1 MIDETLVQR
10 LAFVKYLY
18 ELAVTQSK
26 QPEPL
31 SSASVLTFHDSIE
44 MFLLLSSEH
53 LNIGSNKPNFMD
65 YWDLLNQK
73 LTTELTQK
81 ESMRRLNKARVALKH
96 HGTMPSRLDIEA
108 IRASATNFFN
118 ENCLTVFGFEFKNIS
133 MISLVDCSEARV
145 ILEEATDLIQNNQF
159 TKALVQIAVAFH
171 ILIDDYESKQMD
183 SFGRSPFFF
192 GRSLNFESSFFMGI
206 REDRKLADFVDKVRE
221 SIMSMQSAI
230 KIVSLG
236 LDYRKYVKF
245 RLLTP
250 VVQKTIG
257 GRYVSDI
264 NPNQEYTQEHSEF
277 CLKYVIESALRL
289 QDFDFEEL

>member
-1 MIDETLVQR
+1 MLSDSFMQR

-18 ELAVTQSK
+18 ELAINQSK

-31 SSASVLTFHDSIE
+31 CAASILTFHDSVE
-44 MFLLLSSEH
+44 MFLLISSEY
-53 LNIGSNKPNFMD
+53 LDIGSNKPNFMD

-73 LTTELTQK
+73 LKPELTQK

-118 ENCLTVFGFEFKNIS
+118 ENCQIVFEIEFKDIS
-133 MISLVDCSEARV
+133 MISLIESNDARNC
-145 ILEEATDLIQNNQF
+145 LEEATSLVEDKKF
-159 TKALVQIAVAFH
+159 DEALVQIALAFH
-171 ILIDDYESKQMD
+171 HLIDEYEENRKD
-183 SFGRSPFFF
+183 LFGRSPFFF
-192 GRSLNFESSFFMGI
+192 GQSLNFENSFFMGI
-206 REDRKLADFVDKVRE
+206 KDRKLSNFVDKVGE
-221 SIMSMQSAI
+221 SIMAMQSAM

-250 VVQKTIG
+250 VVQRTMG
-257 GRYVSDI
+257 GRYVSDRI
-264 NPNQEYTQEHSEF
+264 SNQEFTKDH
-277 CLKYVIESALRL
+277 CKYCIDFVIESALRL
-289 QDFDFEEL
+289 QDFNE